1 MKRFFITFIAIV
13 SSISIQSQTVDEIL
27 DNYFENIGG
36 KEKLASVSSEIN
48 AATHW
53 QTETLIL

>member
-1 MKRFFITFIAIV
+1 M